1 MPELLWVKLRDNIQ
15 FDNLPS
21 DQTQPCFHNVLLRF
35 HNVLEETSMAL
46 ELKSSSLLSFEFPVC
61 KKKEEDKRIVNTNT
75 QLSPA
80 TWY

>member
-1 MPELLWVKLRDNIQ
+1 V
-15 FDNLPS
+15 
-21 DQTQPCFHNVLLRF
+21 V
-35 HNVLEETSMAL
+35 EETSMAL

-80 TWY
+80 T

>member
-1 MPELLWVKLRDNIQ
+1 
-15 FDNLPS
+15 
-21 DQTQPCFHNVLLRF
+21 
-35 HNVLEETSMAL
+35 
-46 ELKSSSLLSFEFPVC
+46 LLSFEFPVC